1 MKDDKHKLSPTGF
14 CSRCGVSLV
23 ADVPLTGLP
32 LICPGC
38 IVEIQGNSFHV
49 RPAFGASRAGVFFHV
64 VTALGELGP
73 ARRPKDIE
81 RWPNMAFSV
90 LCEGREFR
98 FPYTR
103 WTFQERMLPAVERI
117 ADRLGKSLIFYR

>member
-1 MKDDKHKLSPTGF
+1 MMDHKHQLTPTGF
-14 CSRCGVSLV
+14 CSRCGITLET
-23 ADVPLTGLP
+23 DVPSTGLP
-32 LICPGC
+32 LICTDCAEAISGRT
-38 IVEIQGNSFHV
+38 FHD
-49 RPAFGASRAGVFFHV
+49 RPAFGASRAGILFHV

-81 RWPNMAFSV
+81 RWPNTVFSV

-103 WTFQERMLPAVERI
+103 WTFHERMLPAVERI
-117 ADRLGKSLIFYR
+117 AERLGRALVFYR

>member
-1 MKDDKHKLSPTGF
+1 MKDDKHQLAPTGF
-14 CSRCGVSLV
+14 CSRCGTTLAVDLPS
-23 ADVPLTGLP
+23 TGLP
-32 LICPGC
+32 LICPDC
-38 IVEIQGNSFHV
+38 IEEIDGHGFHS

-81 RWPNMAFSV
+81 RWPHMVFSV

-103 WTFQERMLPAVERI
+103 WTFHERMFPAVERI
-117 ADRLGKSLIFYR
+117 AERLGRSIIFYR